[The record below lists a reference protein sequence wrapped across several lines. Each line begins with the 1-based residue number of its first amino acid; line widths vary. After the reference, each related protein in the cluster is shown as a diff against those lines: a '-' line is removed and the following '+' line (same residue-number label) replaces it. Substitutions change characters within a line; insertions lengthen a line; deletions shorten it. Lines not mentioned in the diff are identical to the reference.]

1 MSFQGHKATN
11 AKFKDFEITFFAIV
25 VVVVVV
31 VVLSD
36 ERMEEP

>member
-1 MSFQGHKATN
+1 MSFQGHKTTN

-25 VVVVVV
+25 VVVVVD
-31 VVLSD
+31 VLLD

>member
-31 VVLSD
+31 VLSD